1 MTYGYEMRNGIV
13 LINQS
18 EASVIRQIYKNYISG
33 MSFSMSA
40 KKAGLNLS
48 LIHI

>member
-18 EASVIRQIYKNYISG
+18 EAAVIIQIYKNYISG

-40 KKAGLNLS
+40 KKPVSILHTVL
-48 LIHI
+48 